1 MIVVDVDP
9 GVCGLPSNVK
19 ISSKDMQHATVE
31 IESSCPDIQAL
42 AEELGEV
49 DGYGEAFNKVGSS
62 PIYELARK
70 HCKHAAC
77 PVPMALVKGVEA
89 AIGAALPK
97 DVTVKIDKVDG

>member
-9 GVCGLPSNVK
+9 GVCGLESKIKVK
-19 ISSKDMQHATVE
+19 SQDMQHATVM

-42 AEELGEV
+42 SEELGEV
-49 DGYGEAFNKVGSS
+49 DGYSEAFNKVGSS

-77 PVPMALVKGVEA
+77 PVPMAIVKGVEA

-97 DVTVKIDKVDG
+97 SVMVRIEKAGE

>member
-9 GVCGLPSNVK
+9 GVCGLKSRIKVR
-19 ISSKDMQHATVE
+19 SGDMQHATVE
-31 IESSCPDIQAL
+31 IESLCPDIMAL
-42 AEELGEV
+42 AEELEEL
-49 DGYGEAFNKVGSS
+49 DGYSEAFNKVGNS

-77 PVPMALVKGVEA
+77 PVPMAIVKGVEA

-97 DVTVKIDKVDG
+97 DVVVNIQNVDE

>member
-1 MIVVDVDP
+1 MISVDIDP
-9 GVCGLPSNVK
+9 GVCGLLTTAKVRSQ
-19 ISSKDMQHATVE
+19 DMQKATVE
-31 IESSCPDIQAL
+31 IQSACPDIQAM

-49 DGYGEAFNKVGSS
+49 DGYREAFNKVGDS

-77 PVPMALVKGVEA
+77 PVPMAIVKGVEA

-97 DVTVKIDKVDG
+97 DVQVRIRRSEE

>member
-9 GVCGLPSNVK
+9 GICGLPSKMHIYSRN
-19 ISSKDMQHATVE
+19 MQHATVE
-31 IESSCPDIQAL
+31 IESACPDIQAL

-49 DGYGEAFNKVGSS
+49 DGYSEAFNKVGCS
-62 PIYELARK
+62 PVYELARK

-77 PVPMALVKGVEA
+77 PVPMAIVKGVEA

-97 DVTVKIDKVDG
+97 DVTVKMEKVDV